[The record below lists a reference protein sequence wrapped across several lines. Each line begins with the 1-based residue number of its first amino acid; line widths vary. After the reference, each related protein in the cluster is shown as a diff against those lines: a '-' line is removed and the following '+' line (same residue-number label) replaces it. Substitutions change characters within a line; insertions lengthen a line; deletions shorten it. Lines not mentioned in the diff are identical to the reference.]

1 VFLAAIFMIFAY
13 LDEFG
18 HIGPFHSRN
27 HPRHNTSPVF
37 GLAGFLLPEH
47 DVRPFASFFL
57 KRKSELLAVDI
68 EKSGKQPFEWE
79 KKGSNLFT
87 ANSIGRYPEIRQ
99 TAARMLNRIK
109 KNEGRIFYYGREKY
123 RGREDMNANGLYKTV
138 LAHTLRQIDEHCS
151 SIGQNFVVVV
161 DEHSARKELL
171 EAAAKTMF
179 GSEGAK
185 RLISTP
191 FEVES
196 YLNQNIQAADWI
208 AALVGRLWNYKLEPG
223 EFGNYELYH
232 KCFWT
237 RLHETAVGGG
247 VMERPKKRMQIGGI
261 GHALL
266 EAQKLTELQK

>member
-1 VFLAAIFMIFAY
+1 MIFAY

-27 HPRHNTSPVF
+27 HSRHNTSPVF
-37 GLAGFLLPEH
+37 GLAGILLPEH

-57 KRKSELLAVDI
+57 KRKSELLALDI
-68 EKSGKQPFEWE
+68 EKSGKQPYEWE

-87 ANSIGRYPEIRQ
+87 ANSIGRYPEIGR
-99 TAARMLNRIK
+99 TAFRMLNRIK
-109 KNEGRIFYYGREKY
+109 KNEGRIFYSGREKY

-138 LAHTLRQIDEHCS
+138 LAHALREIDDYCS
-151 SIGQNFVVVV
+151 SIRQNFVVVV

-179 GSEGAK
+179 GSDGAK

-208 AALVGRLWNYKLEPG
+208 AALVGRLWNYKLEPE
-223 EFGNYELYH
+223 EFGNYEAYH
-232 KCFWT
+232 GNFWT
-237 RLHETAVGGG
+237 RVEESRVGSG
-247 VMERPKKRMQIGGI
+247 VMLRPKTRLHTAPIGEI
-261 GHALL
+261 GQAILK
-266 EAQKLTELQK
+266 AQKLATLQK